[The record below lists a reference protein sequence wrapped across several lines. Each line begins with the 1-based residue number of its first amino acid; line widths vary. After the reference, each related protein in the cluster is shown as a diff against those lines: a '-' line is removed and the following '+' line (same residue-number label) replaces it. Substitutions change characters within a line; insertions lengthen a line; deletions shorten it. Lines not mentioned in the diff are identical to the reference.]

1 MSAEAYLVVVEKMNT
16 LIKENINENGKFV
29 EEKFGE
35 AFNKPLGREFQDN
48 MIVIEMVIEKNF
60 GVPPTEEVIK
70 KFKKMDTTAKKCVLK
85 SLENFRLMGQ
95 GGENMEG
102 IPVWEKELESHL

>member
-16 LIKENINENGKFV
+16 IIKENINENGKFDQ
-29 EEKFGE
+29 EKFE
-35 AFNKPLGREFQDN
+35 KAFNTLEGEFKEN
-48 MIVIEMVIEKNF
+48 MFVIEMVIEKNF